1 MSAAPAKHGCSPL
14 VLSLTRVDSGW
25 HLMLTDTLGYVGR
38 RDAPEVDIT
47 AFPRMERSGT
57 PDDEFTGKVKKKKK
71 KKALGAKGA
80 GKGKDEL

>member
-1 MSAAPAKHGCSPL
+1 M
-14 VLSLTRVDSGW
+14 R
-25 HLMLTDTLGYVGR
+25 GR

-71 KKALGAKGA
+71 KKKALGAKSE

>member
-1 MSAAPAKHGCSPL
+1 M
-14 VLSLTRVDSGW
+14 
-25 HLMLTDTLGYVGR
+25 
-38 RDAPEVDIT
+38 DIT

-71 KKALGAKGA
+71 KKLGGKGE